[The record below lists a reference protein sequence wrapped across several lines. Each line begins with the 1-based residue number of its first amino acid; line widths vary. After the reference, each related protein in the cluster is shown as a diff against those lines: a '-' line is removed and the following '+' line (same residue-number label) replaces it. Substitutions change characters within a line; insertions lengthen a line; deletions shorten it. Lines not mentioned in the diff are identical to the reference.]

1 MVHPTDNWPLSAYG
15 SNHLDGKWR
24 HVCSRRRWLKALIQ
38 LAAGGFLRRV
48 FLQGIASALK
58 LAAVTESNYNEV
70 VSKATVQFSPIIT
83 CSLDSPYRAVVR
95 SGLPFLPSDVT
106 KSESDFLQSLV
117 EAHPPC
123 WNSGC

>member
-1 MVHPTDNWPLSAYG
+1 MVHPKDNWSLSAYG

-24 HVCSRRRWLKALIQ
+24 HACSRRRWLKALIQ
-38 LAAGGFLRRV
+38 LVASGLFGHIL
-48 FLQGIASALK
+48 LQGIASALK

-83 CSLDSPYRAVVR
+83 CALDCPYRAVVR

-117 EAHPPC
+117 EAHAP
-123 WNSGC
+123 G